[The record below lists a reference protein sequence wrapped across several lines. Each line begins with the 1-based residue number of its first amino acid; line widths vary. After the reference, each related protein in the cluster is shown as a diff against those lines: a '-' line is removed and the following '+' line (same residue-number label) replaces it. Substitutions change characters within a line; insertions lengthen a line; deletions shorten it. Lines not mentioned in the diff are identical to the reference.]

1 MTKKITKSELRELT
15 VPNDWTAYLEPQSL
29 MMNPGKDEWRKRLTN
44 TMLIWADQEK
54 PLEIMEF
61 CIKYRI
67 PYSTLRDLVRQ
78 YPDIEKVYNEVK
90 LMIACN
96 RRVGS
101 MRKQLDANSAYRDMH
116 VLDPEWH
123 FVNKY
128 QADLKKDET
137 HQSHT
142 FVINMEK
149 PHVTTQEELKIEV
162 DRTNE

>member
-1 MTKKITKSELRELT
+1 MRKQTAKTELRELS
-15 VPNDWTAYLEPQSL
+15 VPNDWTAYMEPQSV

-44 TMLIWADQEK
+44 TMLIWAEREK

-61 CIKYRI
+61 CIAYRI
-67 PYSTLRDLVRQ
+67 PYRTLRDWVKQ
-78 YPDIEKVYNEVK
+78 YPDIAEVYDEVK
-90 LMIACN
+90 LMIACY
-96 RRVGS
+96 RRTGC

-123 FVNKY
+123 AINKY

-142 FVINMEK
+142 FVVNMGK
-149 PHVTTQEELKIEV
+149 PPITSPEELKEIV
-162 DRTNE
+162 DRTRE